1 MYSEIAYYICPNKS
15 VINTIF
21 LTTTWNNILRRWPE
35 YFHCIGSDNKYQNI
49 NIHNKAFMLQLFTTI
64 HDVSKKYGKTL
75 HCLFHLLTQLVYKK
89 NYLLWL
95 FS

>member
-64 HDVSKKYGKTL
+64 HDVSKKIWENTTL
-75 HCLFHLLTQLVYKK
+75 FISSVDTTCL
-89 NYLLWL
+89 
-95 FS
+95 